1 MQRMTSIV
9 LTILAMTFCAK
20 VLAAGTL
27 PSEID
32 AAQIETEDSAFRS
45 VPVTLIDNGA
55 ELKADFMAP
64 SGWLYFTSTTKA
76 TGEVA
81 VSTTVSIDGLI
92 TRLEA
97 VVAADRQSVVWTG
110 NGGSLTKAS
119 RDAIRR
125 LLVELE
131 PMLQNRVLLPH
142 QDWAFRLTNLWSEVP
157 LYLPL
162 AKPRTIRASLDNRS
176 VAGRGE
182 PTFQPQELAVIQEL
196 EEWNATTATC
206 ASGCN
211 VSGGDGKTYLR
222 GSCTD
227 CACALGTY
235 STKHDACVVATG
247 IGHCYNSFS
256 VQGGCS
262 RTKNCVGRCG
272 PGCGVTG
279 GGPYTKDCLE
289 HDHCV
294 GHDSAAACC
303 ADDPKCGDEFFEAED
318 DFLFG
323 VFNCNGCS

>member
-1 MQRMTSIV
+1 MQRITRIF
-9 LTILAMTFCAK
+9 LTILAMTFCGG

-32 AAQIETEDSAFRS
+32 ATRIEMEDSVFRS
-45 VPVTLIDNGA
+45 VPVTLIDSGA
-55 ELKADFMAP
+55 ELKAEFMAP
-64 SGWLYFTSTTKA
+64 SGWFDFTSTTKA

-81 VSTTVSIDGLI
+81 VSATVSIDGLV

-125 LLVELE
+125 LLLALE
-131 PMLQNRVLLPH
+131 PMLQNHALLPH
-142 QDWAFRLTNLWSEVP
+142 QEWAFRLTNLWSEVP

-162 AKPRTIRASLDNRS
+162 AKPRTVRASRDNRS
-176 VAGRGE
+176 ISGLSE
-182 PTFQPQELAVIQEL
+182 PTVQPQESAVIQEFEDL
-196 EEWNATTATC
+196 NAAAATC
-206 ASGCN
+206 GSGCN

-227 CACALGTY
+227 CGCALGTY
-235 STKHDACVVATG
+235 STKHDACVAG

-262 RTKNCVGRCG
+262 RTKNCAGRCG
-272 PGCGVTG
+272 PGCGLTG

-294 GHDSAAACC
+294 AHDSAAACC
-303 ADDPKCGDEFFEAED
+303 ANDPKCGDEFFEAED
-318 DFLFG
+318 DFLFA
-323 VFNCNGCS
+323 VFNCRGCS